1 MGWLFART
9 GSVPPAI
16 RNPHKLAFTSMVNIR
31 FIVCILLIGWIGCLP
46 NPMDDPLILCVLS
59 GQPCEG
65 YISGKKP
72 DETGILARRV
82 CQDNAKPSQGSFMK
96 PGKWNKNNYTSG

>member
-1 MGWLFART
+1 
-9 GSVPPAI
+9 
-16 RNPHKLAFTSMVNIR
+16 MVNIR

-46 NPMDDPLILCVLS
+46 NPMDDLLTLCIQS

-72 DETGILARRV
+72 DETGVLA
-82 CQDNAKPSQGSFMK
+82 
-96 PGKWNKNNYTSG
+96 